1 MKGNN
6 NKNRRRVVIPLYPD
20 LIDDELIDTVAAEP
34 KVVKYLDIPIQHIS
48 DGILKKM
55 NRRGTGAELEAL
67 LTKLRQRIPG
77 LVLRTSLITGLPGEG
92 EKEFEELC
100 DFLRRA
106 KLERAGV
113 FAYSPEEEQAAQED
127 KLDKWINAHFEGEK
141 AKKLIIG
148 TSVFLGIALA
158 ILIFMLLPY
167 LVTSV
172 FTKGIE
178 SSFVKNVIDG
188 VLRILIFLVYIRLV
202 TLSKDIHRVFEYHGA
217 EHKSIHCYEKGL
229 PLTVENI
236 RPQPREHPR
245 CGTSFLFVVMIVS
258 FLVFSVVSWKRR
270 IVAFFLRLLLLPV
283 VVAFSYEINRWA
295 GGHDNWLSR
304 VLSAPGRALQKLTVF
319 EPDDS
324 MMECAARALTL
335 VIPEEKGADRW

>member
-1 MKGNN
+1 MKKKQDACFRTTIGGQALIEGILMRGPE
-6 NKNRRRVVIPLYPD
+6 KQAIVVRLADGTLQEKVEGLKFIKDRYPILGWPLIRGVVIFF
-20 LIDDELIDTVAAEP
+20 
-34 KVVKYLDIPIQHIS
+34 S
-48 DGILKKM
+48 
-55 NRRGTGAELEAL
+55 
-67 LTKLRQRIPG
+67 
-77 LVLRTSLITGLPGEG
+77 SLIN
-92 EKEFEELC
+92 
-100 DFLRRA
+100 
-106 KLERAGV
+106 GV
-113 FAYSPEEEQAAQED
+113 KALMYSADCLPEEEQAAQED

-148 TSVFLGIALA
+148 VSVALGIILA
-158 ILIFMLLPY
+158 VAIFMVLPY

-172 FTKGIE
+172 FTKSIG

-188 VLRILIFLVYIRLV
+188 VLRIIIFLIYIRLV

-229 PLTVENI
+229 SLTVENI

-258 FLVFSVVSWKRR
+258 FLVFSVVSWKNK

-295 GGHDNWLSR
+295 GRHDNLLSR
-304 VLSAPGRALQKLTVF
+304 ILSAPGRALQKLTVF
-319 EPDDS
+319 EPDES

-335 VIPEEKGADRW
+335 VIPEEEGADRW

>member
-1 MKGNN
+1 MTKKTKETDFRTTIGGQALIEGILMRGPE
-6 NKNRRRVVIPLYPD
+6 KQAIVVRLADGTLREKVEGLKFIKDRYPILGWPLIRGVVIFF
-20 LIDDELIDTVAAEP
+20 
-34 KVVKYLDIPIQHIS
+34 S
-48 DGILKKM
+48 
-55 NRRGTGAELEAL
+55 
-67 LTKLRQRIPG
+67 
-77 LVLRTSLITGLPGEG
+77 SLIN
-92 EKEFEELC
+92 
-100 DFLRRA
+100 
-106 KLERAGV
+106 GV
-113 FAYSPEEEQAAQED
+113 KALMYSADCLPEEEQAAQED

-148 TSVFLGIALA
+148 VSVALGIILA
-158 ILIFMLLPY
+158 VAIFMVLPY

-172 FTKGIE
+172 FTKSIG

-188 VLRILIFLVYIRLV
+188 VLRIIIFLIYIRLV

-258 FLVFSVVSWKRR
+258 FLVFSVVSWRNR

-295 GGHDNWLSR
+295 GRHDNLLSR
-304 VLSAPGRALQKLTVF
+304 ILSAPGRALQKLTVF
-319 EPDDS
+319 EPDES
-324 MMECAARALTL
+324 MMECAARALSL
-335 VIPEEKGADRW
+335 VIPEQEGADRW

>member
-1 MKGNN
+1 MISAAGGNRMQGMEMS
-6 NKNRRRVVIPLYPD
+6 KEKREKKEQGFRTTIGGQALIEGILMRGPKKQAIVVRLADGSLQEKTEELKLIKDRWPILGWPLVRGVVIFF
-20 LIDDELIDTVAAEP
+20 
-34 KVVKYLDIPIQHIS
+34 S
-48 DGILKKM
+48 
-55 NRRGTGAELEAL
+55 
-67 LTKLRQRIPG
+67 
-77 LVLRTSLITGLPGEG
+77 SLIN
-92 EKEFEELC
+92 
-100 DFLRRA
+100 
-106 KLERAGV
+106 GV
-113 FAYSPEEEQAAQED
+113 KALMYSADCLPEEEQAAQED
-127 KLDKWINAHFEGEK
+127 KLDKWINEHFEGEK

-148 TSVFLGIALA
+148 SSVVIGIALA

-178 SSFVKNVIDG
+178 SSFLKNVIDG
-188 VLRILIFLVYIRLV
+188 VLRIIIFLVYIRLV

-258 FLVFSVVSWKRR
+258 FLVFSVVSWKNRLA
-270 IVAFFLRLLLLPV
+270 AFFLRLLLLPV

>member
-1 MKGNN
+1 MKKKKQDEGFRTTIGGQALIEGILMRGPA
-6 NKNRRRVVIPLYPD
+6 KQAIVVRLADGTLQEKTEELKLIKDRYPILGWPLIRGVVIFF
-20 LIDDELIDTVAAEP
+20 
-34 KVVKYLDIPIQHIS
+34 S
-48 DGILKKM
+48 
-55 NRRGTGAELEAL
+55 
-67 LTKLRQRIPG
+67 
-77 LVLRTSLITGLPGEG
+77 SLIN
-92 EKEFEELC
+92 
-100 DFLRRA
+100 
-106 KLERAGV
+106 GV
-113 FAYSPEEEQAAQED
+113 KALMYSADCLPEEEQAAQED
-127 KLDKWINAHFEGEK
+127 KIDKWINAHFEGEK

-148 TSVFLGIALA
+148 VSVTLGILLA
-158 ILIFMLLPY
+158 VAIFMVLPY
-167 LVTSV
+167 LVTGV
-172 FTKGIE
+172 FTKAIG

-258 FLVFSVVSWKRR
+258 FLVFSVVSWRNK

-283 VVAFSYEINRWA
+283 VVAVSYEINRWT
-295 GGHDNWLSR
+295 GRHDNLLSR
-304 VLSAPGRALQKLTVF
+304 ILSAPGRALQKLTVF
-319 EPDDS
+319 EPDES

-335 VIPEEKGADRW
+335 VIPEREGADRW